1 VPIPP
6 KYKCIRKFL
15 EVLYVYGKILGAG
28 HLGLG
33 PEKTGPIRCGVPNF
47 IFLKG
52 NALEVLLVAPQIPVP
67 TPSA

>member
-1 VPIPP
+1 MQF
-6 KYKCIRKFL
+6 KCIRKFW

-33 PEKTGPIRCGVPNF
+33 PQKMGPIRCGVPNF

-52 NALEVLLVAPQIPVP
+52 NALEVL
-67 TPSA
+67 